1 MRRLPRGL
9 RGVPRAGRGLSAELE
24 IAFSTWHEF
33 FVVGGHTGAVLL
45 GLVFV
50 GMEIHLE
57 KIHENR
63 QMYLIAA
70 GSALGFLWVLLFSLV
85 MLAPPLWPWVPG
97 FALIALSLLTFVG
110 SSAPLF
116 AMRRSSDRPTRAAYA
131 IVYLLPYLASFV
143 ALAGSVLMLFGGVG
157 SVYLIALA
165 VFSWIA
171 TGAVNAWVFLIRG
184 RNPVANA

>member
-1 MRRLPRGL
+1 M
-9 RGVPRAGRGLSAELE
+9 SAEL
-24 IAFSTWHEF
+24 AGSYAAWHEF

-97 FALIALSLLTFVG
+97 FALVALALVTFIG
-110 SSAPLF
+110 SSAPFL
-116 AMRRSSDRPTRAAYA
+116 AMRRSSERPTRTAYV

-143 ALAGSVLMLFGGVG
+143 ALAGGVLMLFGDAG
-157 SVYLIALA
+157 SLYLIALA
-165 VFSWIA
+165 LFAWIA

-184 RNPVANA
+184 RNPVQQ